1 MIKVLDLSVIF
12 CSFILSA
19 KYTIAKKYLNFFKHH
34 SKNEKKQNEH
44 THFIINM

>member
-19 KYTIAKKYLNFFKHH
+19 KYTIAKKYILNFFKHH
-34 SKNEKKQNEH
+34 SKNEKNKMN
-44 THFIINM
+44 TPIL